1 MTNYKLWISR
11 SLKLVAA
18 MMMAF
23 SLSACWESDTENAA
37 EDVGEQIEET
47 ADDVGDG
54 IEDAAESTEDA
65 AEDAMDHDH

>member
-1 MTNYKLWISR
+1 MTNYRVWISR
-11 SLKLVAA
+11 SIKLIAA

-23 SLSACWESDTENAA
+23 SLSACWESDAENAA

-47 ADDVGDG
+47 ADDAGDAM
-54 IEDAAESTEDA
+54 EDAADSAEDA